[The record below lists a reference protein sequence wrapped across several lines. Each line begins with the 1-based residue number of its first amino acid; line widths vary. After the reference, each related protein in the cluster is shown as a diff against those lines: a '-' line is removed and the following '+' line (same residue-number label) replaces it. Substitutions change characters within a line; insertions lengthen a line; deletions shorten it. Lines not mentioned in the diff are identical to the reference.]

1 MTPPKNVSFSEYI
14 GLKTAAFVIQHT
26 TLSVR
31 IPRADGNQ
39 VEETRIISRALR
51 DTETLESWE
60 RVSQLRDFFFL
71 RHRSILLHWGLVSA
85 LGVGVFILAVIKKKP
100 IFNEHRQRRTK

>member
-71 RHRSILLHWGLVSA
+71 RHRSVLLHWGLVSA
-85 LGVGVFILAVIKKKP
+85 LGVGVFILAVIKKTP
-100 IFNEHRQRRTK
+100 HI